1 MTGLNTGR
9 SPDHGDGASDAK
21 EDDSILS
28 RLWRQ
33 ALQRRER
40 PALIFLADGEHET
53 CRLSHGELHERARL
67 LAARLQAR
75 GLAGER
81 VLLLLPS
88 GVEYVVAFLACLYAK
103 AVAVPAYPPASDH
116 HADRV
121 GGILRD
127 CDPRAV
133 LTVAHLLQPLRTRF
147 EAFASEADMLW
158 IAVDEASADKA
169 PVSEAP
175 ESRPDELAL
184 LQYTSGSTEHPR
196 GVMVT
201 HGNLLDHARMHAAAW
216 DLRETDVF
224 VSWLPLFHDMGLI
237 GAVLQPLYQGACL
250 VLMPSAAFLQ
260 KPLRWIDALSRYK
273 GSIAYAPDF
282 AYALCADVPAESG
295 RRDLSSWRIA
305 CNAAEPVHAETLMR
319 FAARFAADGFCADA
333 LVPGYGLAEGTLVVS
348 CSLRPRAAPRWMHC
362 SASALE
368 AGRLVPRK
376 AEDERSLPIACT
388 GRPSSHLKVVVVQPD
403 RGEPSQ
409 DGDVGEVWVQGASV
423 AHGYWRKPE
432 PTLNTFQARLADG
445 GGPFLRTGDLGA
457 YHGGELYIV
466 GRLKDLIIVRGQNH
480 HPGDIEHTAW
490 RAHPAL
496 ADGRGAAFAVEIGQE
511 ERLVLVLE
519 VRRTERKRFDG
530 IRIVEA
536 VLAAVAQHH
545 GLQLHALLLL
555 KPGEIPRTSSGKI
568 QRHAC
573 KRDFLAQRFNALFS
587 WSCVDSAVSAAAVA
601 PGSHAAAPDLTVAG
615 WLQQRIAAAK
625 QLRLQ
630 DVDVDTPFTAFGIDS
645 LELVT
650 LTGQLSGWLDRP
662 LPPTL
667 LYSLPTIRSLARYLG
682 GDCQPKDEAD
692 VRRPGRMAVEPT
704 AIIGMACRFPG
715 APTLEAYWELLL
727 QGRDAIADVP
737 ASRWSAQAEPGP
749 TRQGGFIDGADL
761 FDAEFF
767 GISPRE
773 AQSMDPQQRIL
784 LQAAWHALEDAGIP
798 PHSLAGSRTGVFI
811 GISLTNYRDL
821 LQSQAV
827 PADAYQAAGNTLS
840 VAANRISYVLGLQ
853 GPSLAIDT
861 ACSSSLSALHQARL
875 SLQAG
880 DCDIAIV
887 GGVNLLLSPVDGRT
901 LDEARMLSER
911 GRCRVFDAAADGYTR
926 GEGCAVIV
934 LRRQSD
940 AECGNDRIHALIIGS
955 ALNQDGKSNGMTAP
969 NGLAQQAVMRDA
981 LAAAGVDVAWVGYV
995 EAHGTGT
1002 ALGDPIEAESIMAVY
1017 GAASKEA
1024 PTLWLGSA
1032 KTNIGHLEAAAG
1044 MAGLIKAALAVKHGK
1059 LPPHLH
1065 LRQLNPAISFDT
1077 TRCEIV
1083 RDLREWPDAARGR
1096 HAAVSAFSFGGAN
1109 AHVVM
1114 AQAPQFDAS
1123 ARPGGTGQG
1132 ESWWW
1137 LALSARTHSALRAM
1151 VQAHALRLE
1160 TLSGTP
1166 NDFAAI
1172 CATAALRRSHHALRV
1187 CVVARS
1193 SAQAAEALGAWCL
1206 GETPPSVLTGEAAPS
1221 VDGKLAFFFSGN
1233 NLQRTGTGG
1242 ALYERYA
1249 VFRQA
1254 LDDCEGI
1261 LRRWLGR
1268 SVLSAVFTSPTIDTF
1283 HTADSELG
1291 LVACQ
1296 YAMARL
1302 WQSFGVRPDCV
1313 AGEGLGEVVAAC
1325 IAEVL
1330 TLEDA
1335 LALAWH
1341 RARLVRHAQQQVV
1354 PRDMAWD
1361 FERCLERIRFRPARL
1376 PVVSHSAGGARG
1388 LEITEAAYWRR
1399 QALPSAQ
1406 PAHTLQRLHASGC
1419 TRIIEVK
1426 AGAQD
1431 ADFDFQRELA
1441 RHHVMGGALALA
1453 SVFPTGG
1460 PVVDLPHYPFAL
1472 DRHWFEAPP
1481 APAAWRAPAGTH
1493 PLVGRALPVAGSS
1506 SHHFENTLSSR
1517 TVWLL
1522 EQHRVHGSPIMPA
1535 AGIMEWV
1542 LAAVSRATRSAASDW
1557 VLQPIEFHQMLHA
1570 EADADTRVQVLIESG
1585 PQGFRVTGYSR
1596 RDSDESDPW
1605 LLRFT
1610 ASAVAAPAGEVPPA
1624 ASLSQWQGELVR
1636 VDVAGFY
1643 DGLGRLGLSYGPGYQ
1658 ALKQAWR
1665 SDSRLLARLE
1675 LPASQW
1681 ALPDCQ
1687 LHPGLLDACL
1697 HSLYLDGAA
1706 PRTVF
1711 LPTHLHNL
1719 RMYRP
1724 LPERFWCMAQWRE
1737 KPDAFS
1743 ALADLTL
1750 YDDNGDAL
1758 ANLQGLRLMQVA
1770 PMVPRVLGPAPDL
1783 PSLDDRGDLDPVAIV
1798 RLAPEEARR
1807 IIADAL
1813 FLRVARSLHL
1823 PSTEDDGVLRER
1835 FGATRLN
1842 ALGVDSLVA
1851 MELRNRLLHDWA
1863 VDVPVQ
1869 MFIGGARGS
1878 EVVDHILG
1886 QLQVRQLIAAPSD
1899 ETEGEEREMW
1909 TL

>member
-9 SPDHGDGASDAK
+9 SPDHGDGANEATK
-21 EDDSILS
+21 DDSILS
-28 RLWRQ
+28 SLRRQ
-33 ALQRRER
+33 AVQRREQ

-53 CRLSHGELHERARL
+53 CRLSHGELHERARS
-67 LAARLQAR
+67 LAARLQAE

-88 GVEYVVAFLACLYAK
+88 GVDYVVAFLGCLYAK
-103 AVAVPAYPPASDH
+103 AVAVPAYPPASDN
-116 HADRV
+116 HAGRV
-121 GGILRD
+121 EGILGD
-127 CDPRAV
+127 CDPRCA

-147 EAFASEADMLW
+147 EAVIPDADMLW
-158 IAVDEASADKA
+158 IAVDEASAEEA
-169 PVSEAP
+169 RTAAAP
-175 ESRPDELAL
+175 ESRPDDLAL
-184 LQYTSGSTEHPR
+184 LQYTSGSTERPR

-216 DLRETDVF
+216 ELRETDVF

-237 GAVLQPLYQGACL
+237 GAVLQPLYQGACV

-273 GSIAYAPDF
+273 GSVAYAPDF
-282 AYALCADVPAESG
+282 AYALCADALGESG

-305 CNAAEPVHAETLMR
+305 CNAAETVHAETLMR
-319 FAARFAADGFCADA
+319 FASRFAADGFRADA
-333 LVPGYGLAEGTLVVS
+333 LVPGYGLAEATLVVS
-348 CSLRPRAAPRWMHC
+348 CSLRPQSASRWMHC

-368 AGRLVPRK
+368 AGRLTPRG

-403 RGEPSQ
+403 GGERSQ
-409 DGDVGEVWVQGASV
+409 DGQVGEVWVQAASV
-423 AHGYWRKPE
+423 ARGYWRKPE

-445 GGPFLRTGDLGA
+445 EGPFLRTGDLGA
-457 YHGGELYIV
+457 YHGSELYIV

-496 ADGRGAAFAVEIGQE
+496 AHGGGAAFAVEIDGE

-530 IRIVEA
+530 GRIVEA

-545 GLQLHALLLL
+545 GLQLHALRLL

-587 WSCVDSAVSAAAVA
+587 WSCVDSAVSSTAVA
-601 PGSHAAAPDLTVAG
+601 SASELTVAG
-615 WLQQRIAAAK
+615 WLQQRIAAAR
-625 QLRLQ
+625 QLRPQ
-630 DVDVDTPFTAFGIDS
+630 DVHLDTPFTAFGIDS

-650 LTGQLSGWLDRP
+650 LTGQLSGWLGRT

-682 GDCQPKDEAD
+682 DDCQPKPEAH
-692 VRRPGRMAVEPT
+692 VRRAGRIALEPT

-737 ASRWSAQAEPGP
+737 ASRWNAQAEPGP
-749 TRQGGFIDGADL
+749 TRQGGFIEGADL

-773 AQSMDPQQRIL
+773 AQSMDPQQRVL
-784 LQAAWHALEDAGIP
+784 LQAAWHALEDAGIA

-821 LQSQAV
+821 LQSHAV

-887 GGVNLLLSPVDGRT
+887 GGVNLLLSPLDGRA

-911 GRCRVFDAAADGYTR
+911 GRCSVFDAAADGYTR

-1017 GAASKEA
+1017 GAASAEA
-1024 PTLWLGSA
+1024 QPLWLGSA

-1065 LRQLNPAISFDT
+1065 LRQLNPAISFDS

-1083 RDLREWPDAARGR
+1083 RDLREWPDATRGR
-1096 HAAVSAFSFGGAN
+1096 HAAVSAFGFGGAN

-1114 AQAPQFDAS
+1114 AQASQFDAS
-1123 ARPGGTGQG
+1123 ARPGRTGQG

-1137 LALSARTHSALRAM
+1137 LALSARTPSALKA
-1151 VQAHALRLE
+1151 VAQAHALRLE
-1160 TLSGTP
+1160 ALSGTP
-1166 NDFAAI
+1166 DDFSAI
-1172 CATAALRRSHHALRV
+1172 CATAAIRRSHHPRRL

-1193 SAQAAEALGAWCL
+1193 SAQAAEALRAWCR
-1206 GETPPSVLTGEAAPS
+1206 GETPESMVTGEAAPS
-1221 VDGKLAFFFSGN
+1221 VDGKLAFFFRGD
-1233 NLQRTGTGG
+1233 NLQCIGAGG
-1242 ALYERYA
+1242 ALYERYG

-1261 LRRWLGR
+1261 LQRWLGQ
-1268 SVLSAVFTSPTIDTF
+1268 SVLSAVFATPTIDPF
-1283 HTADSELG
+1283 HVADSELG

-1302 WQSFGVRPDCV
+1302 WQSFDVRPECV

-1330 TLEDA
+1330 TLEDT

-1341 RARLVRHAQQQVV
+1341 RARLVQHAQQQVV
-1354 PRDMAWD
+1354 PRDVSWD
-1361 FERCLERIRFRPARL
+1361 FDRCLESIRFRPARL
-1376 PVVSHSAGGARG
+1376 PVVSHLEGSTGG
-1388 LEITEAAYWRR
+1388 LEITQASYWRR
-1399 QALPSAQ
+1399 QALASAQ
-1406 PAHTLQRLHASGC
+1406 PAHILQRLHASGC

-1426 AGAQD
+1426 AGAGD
-1431 ADFDFQRELA
+1431 ADFNFQRELA
-1441 RHHVMGGALALA
+1441 RHHVTGGTLALA
-1453 SVFPTGG
+1453 SVFPTDG

-1481 APAAWRAPAGTH
+1481 APTAWRAPAGGH
-1493 PLVGRALPVAGSS
+1493 PLVGRVLSVAGSG
-1506 SHHFENTLSSR
+1506 SHHFENTLSTG

-1522 EQHRVHGSPIMPA
+1522 DQHRVHGSPIMPA

-1542 LAAVSRATRSAASDW
+1542 LAALGRATGSAASDW
-1557 VLQPIEFHQMLHA
+1557 VLQPIEFHRMLHA
-1570 EADADTRVQVLIESG
+1570 EADADTRVQVAIEPR

-1596 RDSDESDPW
+1596 RDSNESDPW
-1605 LLRFT
+1605 LLHFT
-1610 ASAVAAPAGEVPPA
+1610 ASAVAAPAGAVPPA
-1624 ASLSQWQGELVR
+1624 ASLSRWQDELLP

-1643 DGLGRLGLSYGPGYQ
+1643 EGLGRLGLSYGPGYQ

-1665 SDSRLLARLE
+1665 SDSRLLARIE
-1675 LPASQW
+1675 LPANRW
-1681 ALPDCQ
+1681 ALAGCQ

-1697 HSLYLDGAA
+1697 HSLYLDDAA

-1711 LPTHLHNL
+1711 LPTDLHNL

-1724 LPERFWCMAQWRE
+1724 LPERFWCMARWQE

-1743 ALADLTL
+1743 ALADLIL

-1770 PMVPRVLGPAPDL
+1770 PMVPRALGPAPDL
-1783 PSLDDRGDLDPVAIV
+1783 PGPEDRADLDPAAIV

-1807 IIADAL
+1807 LIGDAL

-1869 MFIGGARGS
+1869 MFIGGARGI

-1899 ETEGEEREMW
+1899 EVEGEEREMW